1 MPLWAGKIGLL
12 KTEFSKLTKDTSGMK
27 LSHTRA
33 ALSASFDDPNLI
45 GSAGLVTA
53 AELMAQI
60 GFGELACGHV
70 RIDGVANVDK
80 KVGSLVLGM
89 IAGADCI
96 EDMDLLRH
104 GGMDRVFTGVRAPST
119 LGTFLRSFTFG
130 HVRQFEAVSSR
141 AFTKIVDAAP
151 NVLPDLN
158 QWCAVDIDDTMNPVY
173 GVAKQGAQHGYT
185 GFRGLNALIATVTTS
200 ESAPMIAGSRLRR
213 GGAHSA
219 RGAHKLLA
227 DTLAT
232 VRRSGASGVILVRA
246 DAGFYCHS
254 VIAATTRAGACFS
267 ITARLDSS
275 VRRDIAAIPQD
286 AWTRIMYSQAI
297 PDPDT
302 GELVSAAEV
311 TETTHTL
318 GSGKGAKVTARLIVR
333 RVPERNTTK
342 IAAAQAKQ
350 GELFTVYRYHA
361 VFTNNPM
368 PMIEAEKTHRAHAIV
383 EQVISDLKSS
393 ALAHLPSGKFAANG
407 AWLTS
412 AVIAHNITRA
422 LGVLAGTRHQRQETA
437 TIRRQLI
444 NIPARVAKSGRRITL
459 HLPRS
464 WPWEPGWINIWDKLA
479 PT

>member
-1 MPLWAGKIGLL
+1 
-12 KTEFSKLTKDTSGMK
+12 
-27 LSHTRA
+27 
-33 ALSASFDDPNLI
+33 
-45 GSAGLVTA
+45 
-53 AELMAQI
+53 MARI
-60 GFGELACGHV
+60 GFGSLAGEHV
-70 RIDGVANVDK
+70 RIDGVVNVDK
-80 KVGSLVLGM
+80 KIGSLVLGM
-89 IAGADCI
+89 IAGADSI
-96 EDMDLLRH
+96 DDMDILRH

-130 HVRQFEAVSSR
+130 HVRQFEALQAR
-141 AFTKIVDAAP
+141 AFASIVGAVPA
-151 NVLPDLN
+151 VLPGVD
-158 QWCAVDIDDTMNPVY
+158 QWCVVDIDDTMNPVY

-200 ESAPMIAGSRLRR
+200 QGAPMIAGSRLRR

-232 VRRSGASGVILVRA
+232 VRRAGASGAILVRA
-246 DAGFYCHS
+246 DSAFYCRD
-254 VIAATTRAGACFS
+254 VIAAIGRADACFS

-275 VRRDIAAIPQD
+275 VRRDIEAIGD
-286 AWTRIMYSQAI
+286 TAWTRIQYSQAI

-311 TETTHTL
+311 AETTHTL
-318 GSGKGAKVTARLIVR
+318 GTGKGTKVTARLIVR
-333 RVPERNTTK
+333 RVPERNTAK

-368 PMIEAEKTHRAHAIV
+368 PMIEAEKTHREHAIV

-412 AVIAHNITRA
+412 AVIAHNMTRA

-444 NIPARVAKSGRRITL
+444 NVPARVAKSGRRVKL
-459 HLPRS
+459 HLPQT
-464 WPWEPGWINIWDKLA
+464 WPWEPGWINIWDQLA